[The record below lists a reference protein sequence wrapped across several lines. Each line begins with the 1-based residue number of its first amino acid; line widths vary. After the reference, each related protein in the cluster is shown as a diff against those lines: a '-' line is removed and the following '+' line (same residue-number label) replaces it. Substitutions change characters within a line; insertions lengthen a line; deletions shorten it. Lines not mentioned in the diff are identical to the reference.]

1 MSYHNEHTH
10 FCREMCNFVN
20 TRFLRPYGVITEITI
35 KSPQKL
41 YNGSSFSPHFTQK
54 SFFLP
59 IEKFL
64 TSSPQNKIPFMEALF
79 KLIFV
84 HSHVALFR
92 LERSASSSVA
102 RIWQLAQ
109 RKESCLQDW
118 SACRRWF
125 SLEVEMRK
133 LLPRM
138 ARQRRI
144 WRMGRGGASLSS
156 NSMPASSLS
165 LALWTTS
172 VRGMI
177 LR

>member
-1 MSYHNEHTH
+1 MHTS
-10 FCREMCNFVN
+10 ENFS
-20 TRFLRPYGVITEITI
+20 
-35 KSPQKL
+35 K
-41 YNGSSFSPHFTQK
+41 
-54 SFFLP
+54 
-59 IEKFL
+59 KFL
-64 TSSPQNKIPFMEALF
+64 KEILIIVASACSWKTLSCLRRRSSSGSTTLFLLLALSSSRWQGF